1 MINLL
6 CSLISSERDPQ
17 DLNNQLRQFLPKE
30 WELLID
36 LANKNGL
43 TAILYKF
50 LVKQDLTRII
60 SKKQFEELQE
70 RTRITAVNNLILIHE
85 AKQVLEVLHQS
96 NIDVIGLK
104 GLYLIDNI
112 YDDISLR
119 PMADLDLLLKKQ
131 DFSKALSILTAI
143 DYHPS
148 TYFNVNA
155 ENIDIKHVP
164 PLIKNQKLYLEL
176 HWSIAEGDWP
186 FNIDVDGLWQR
197 AVPAPIAGEDAMA
210 LSTEDL
216 LLHLCIHFTY
226 QHQLKGNLRGL
237 YDFIKVF
244 EAHQWEINWKM
255 LFQIAKEWRVERIV
269 ALTFSL
275 LVDLFGEKIPQDVLP
290 HFKSELVSPELLAEA
305 RNQVFSTHD
314 PQAAIT
320 PDLARLSSMPGLIN
334 KFRLILSRVFLPK
347 ATMARLYNTPPTSIK
362 IYLFYPVRF
371 LQLFKSY
378 GITTWKII
386 TKIKAVRVDV
396 VHEEAKQELIKWME
410 ANGS

>member
-17 DLNNQLRQFLPKE
+17 DLNNQLRQFSPEE

-50 LVKQDLTRII
+50 FVQQDLTRYI
-60 SKKQFEELQE
+60 SKKQFEVLQE
-70 RTRITAVNNLILIHE
+70 KTRITAVNNLILIHE

-104 GLYLIDNI
+104 GLYLLDNI

-119 PMADLDLLLKKQ
+119 PMADLDLLLKKE
-131 DFSKALSILTAI
+131 DISKALSILTAI

-148 TYFNVNA
+148 TYFNLNT

-186 FNIDVDGLWQR
+186 FNVDVGGLWQR
-197 AVPAPIAGEDAMA
+197 AVPATIAGVSALA

-237 YDFIKVF
+237 YDFLKVF
-244 EAHQWEINWKM
+244 ETHQWEIDWET
-255 LFQIAKEWRVERIV
+255 LFKTAKEWRVERIV
-269 ALTFSL
+269 ALTFEL
-275 LVDLFGEKIPQDVLP
+275 LVDLFGGKFPQDVLV
-290 HFKSELVSPELLAEA
+290 HFKSELISPDLFTAA
-305 RNQVFSTHD
+305 KNQIFPAHD
-314 PQAAIT
+314 TQAAIT

-334 KFRLILSRVFLPK
+334 KFRLILTRVFLPK

-362 IYLFYPVRF
+362 IYFFYPVRL
-371 LQLFKSY
+371 LQLFKAY
-378 GITTWKII
+378 GITTWEII
-386 TKIKAVRVDV
+386 TKPKAVKVDI
-396 VHEEAKQELIKWME
+396 VHEGAKQELIEWME